1 MRALTEISKNTG
13 AGTARILI
21 PGMLLLALNPALADV
36 RLPRLLSDG
45 MVLQRDAKVNVR
57 GWADPGENVR
67 VEFRNRIY
75 RASTGRDGKWTITLP
90 ALEAGGPDSM
100 RIAGNNSI
108 VLHDVYVGDVWIASG
123 QSNMELPMARVRDL
137 YANEIANSDNSM
149 IRHFEVPDRYNF
161 KHPEDDLTGGAW
173 EPANPRTV
181 HAFTA
186 VGYFFARELYERYR
200 VPIGLINASLGG
212 SPVEAWMSEQALA
225 EFPRHLAVAKEFRN
239 DALIR
244 EITAS
249 DTKRNEDW
257 YALLDARDQG
267 LKGKTWADPAHDV
280 SSWPAMILPSFW
292 DEAGLGSVNGA
303 AWFRREITLPAALAG
318 KPARLDM
325 GRIVD
330 ADMTYVNGTLVGNVT
345 YQYPPRKYEV
355 PAGLLKAGRNVIAVR
370 VISNIG
376 RAGFIRDKPYKLAI
390 DGTEIDLRGEWR
402 YRLGATMEPLQ
413 PQTFIRW
420 KPLGL
425 YNAMIAPLLDHR
437 VKGVIWYQG
446 ESNTRA
452 PEEYAETFSALI
464 KDWRR
469 QWKQGE
475 FPFLYVQLANFMEAP
490 EHPVESQYAELREA
504 QLKTLRAPKTA
515 MAVAIDLGEWNDI
528 HPLNKKD
535 VSTRLALAARKIAY
549 GEKNIVHSG
558 PIYRSMKIR
567 KGKVI
572 LSFTHIGGGLIAR
585 DGGELKEFAIC
596 GRDGKFVWARAR
608 IEGDKVV
615 VWNDSI
621 SDPVAVRY
629 AWADNPQGANL
640 YNKEGLPASPFRTDD
655 F

>member
-1 MRALTEISKNTG
+1 
-13 AGTARILI
+13 
-21 PGMLLLALNPALADV
+21 
-36 RLPRLLSDG
+36 
-45 MVLQRDAKVNVR
+45 
-57 GWADPGENVR
+57 
-67 VEFRNRIY
+67 
-75 RASTGRDGKWTITLP
+75 
-90 ALEAGGPDSM
+90 
-100 RIAGNNSI
+100 
-108 VLHDVYVGDVWIASG
+108 
-123 QSNMELPMARVRDL
+123 
-137 YANEIANSDNSM
+137 
-149 IRHFEVPDRYNF
+149 
-161 KHPEDDLTGGAW
+161 
-173 EPANPRTV
+173 
-181 HAFTA
+181 
-186 VGYFFARELYERYR
+186 
-200 VPIGLINASLGG
+200 
-212 SPVEAWMSEQALA
+212 
-225 EFPRHLAVAKEFRN
+225 
-239 DALIR
+239 
-244 EITAS
+244 
-249 DTKRNEDW
+249 
-257 YALLDARDQG
+257 
-267 LKGKTWADPAHDV
+267 
-280 SSWPAMILPSFW
+280 
-292 DEAGLGSVNGA
+292 
-303 AWFRREITLPAALAG
+303 
-318 KPARLDM
+318 
-325 GRIVD
+325 
-330 ADMTYVNGTLVGNVT
+330 
-345 YQYPPRKYEV
+345 
-355 PAGLLKAGRNVIAVR
+355 
-370 VISNIG
+370 
-376 RAGFIRDKPYKLAI
+376 
-390 DGTEIDLRGEWR
+390 
-402 YRLGATMEPLQ
+402 MEPLQ